1 MHIAVKLRSQR
12 TLPVGKSNQ
21 DPKKF
26 DLRQPKCLDGGEVYD
41 KIILHKLHLYKMPKA
56 KERL

>member
-1 MHIAVKLRSQR
+1 MRIAAKLRSQR

-21 DPKKF
+21 DQKKF
-26 DLRQPKCLDGGEVYD
+26 DLRQPKCLDGGEVCG
-41 KIILHKLHLYKMPKA
+41 KIVLHKLHLYKMQKA

>member
-1 MHIAVKLRSQR
+1 MRIASKLRSQR

-21 DPKKF
+21 DQKKF
-26 DLRQPKCLDGGEVYD
+26 DLRQPKCLDGGEEYD
-41 KIILHKLHLYKMPKA
+41 KIVLHKMHLYKMQKA

>member
-1 MHIAVKLRSQR
+1 MRIAAKLRSQR

-21 DPKKF
+21 DRKKF
-26 DLRQPKCLDGGEVYD
+26 DLRQSKCLDGGEVCD
-41 KIILHKLHLYKMPKA
+41 KMVLHKLHLYKMPKI

>member
-1 MHIAVKLRSQR
+1 MRIAVKLRSQR

>member
-1 MHIAVKLRSQR
+1 MRIVAELRSQR

-26 DLRQPKCLDGGEVYD
+26 DLRQPKCLDGGEDCD
-41 KIILHKLHLYKMPKA
+41 KIVLHKLHLHKMQKA

>member
-1 MHIAVKLRSQR
+1 MRIAVKLRSQR

-21 DPKKF
+21 DQKKL
-26 DLRQPKCLDGGEVYD
+26 DLRQPKCLDGGED
-41 KIILHKLHLYKMPKA
+41 CGKIILQKLHLYKMQKA